1 MNENLD
7 EDGFPSSAI
16 LKKPALSLNFIQH
29 HFYIIF
35 TLILNF
41 Q

>member
-7 EDGFPSSAI
+7 EDGFPCSAD
-16 LKKPALSLNFIQH
+16 LKKPALSLNFTKH

-35 TLILNF
+35 NSQLSVD
-41 Q
+41 